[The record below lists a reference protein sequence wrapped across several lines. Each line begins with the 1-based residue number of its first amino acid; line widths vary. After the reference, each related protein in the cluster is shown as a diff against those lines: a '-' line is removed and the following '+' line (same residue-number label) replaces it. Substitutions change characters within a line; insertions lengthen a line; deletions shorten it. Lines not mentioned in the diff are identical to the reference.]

1 MADKRSEATG
11 GHRRSDDGRGLDKP
25 PAVGDTDS
33 GPDCT
38 RQGDKAVDLLKDN
51 AGEQDAQA
59 GGDSSTGAPYM

>member
-33 GPDCT
+33 GPDST
-38 RQGDKAVDLLKDN
+38 RQGDKVVDLLI
-51 AGEQDAQA
+51 AEIMGIRYTYW
-59 GGDSSTGAPYM
+59 DSESV